1 MARAKSVDP
10 AEVQFPS
17 PANATTA
24 RPFPFLDLR
33 TELRVCIYRLLFT
46 RESQIWLTGHR
57 AHHSGRGWGDR
68 IEIGLLLSCRK
79 VYDEA
84 SPVLYDTNKFAVNG
98 LAGSKVILQ
107 RLGTQ
112 ACSYMK
118 RLKIWSRPL
127 HLSELEGT
135 DDSNGDLF
143 RGKEDLR
150 VRKAP
155 IILSRTP
162 LTVCQIDRSVWD
174 CVSHHLQNLETIE
187 LGSFNSVE
195 DFSAAI
201 SRFTSSPRLVDR
213 RRPPPTIEL
222 EVYVHGSTSP
232 FTPETRDS
240 APGHIRKGSPW
251 LPPVRS
257 IRLIGHHSSIDFL
270 RRQVPQHYR
279 VSSVEHLEVGDLR
292 SEYTEGSAV
301 LITLSIRPQSTCI
314 ASRSDKEADVAKREK

>member
-1 MARAKSVDP
+1 MERAKSVDQ

-17 PANATTA
+17 LATATTA
-24 RPFPFLDLR
+24 RQFPFLDLR
-33 TELRVCIYRLLFT
+33 TELRVCIYRLLFR

-57 AHHSGRGWGDR
+57 AHHSGHNWGDR

-127 HLSELEGT
+127 HLSELEDT
-135 DDSNGDLF
+135 DVSKGDF

-150 VRKAP
+150 VRK
-155 IILSRTP
+155 IQIVCRVHH
-162 LTVCQIDRSVWD
+162 LTVRQIDRSVWD
-174 CVSHHLQNLETIE
+174 CVSYHLQNLETIE
-187 LGSFNSVE
+187 LGSFNVE

-201 SRFTSSPRLVDR
+201 SMFTSSTRLVDR
-213 RRPPPTIEL
+213 RRPPPIIEL
-222 EVYVHGSTSP
+222 EVYVRGPASP
-232 FTPETRDS
+232 FPPETRDS
-240 APGHIRKGSPW
+240 APSHVRKGLPW

-257 IRLIGHHSSIDFL
+257 IRLIGQHYSIDFL
-270 RRQVPQHYR
+270 QRQVPQHYQ
-279 VSSVEHLEVGDLR
+279 VSSIEDLEVDDLR

-301 LITLSIRPQSTCI
+301 LITLNMRPQSICI
-314 ASRSDKEADVAKREK
+314 TSRLDEEADTAEREK